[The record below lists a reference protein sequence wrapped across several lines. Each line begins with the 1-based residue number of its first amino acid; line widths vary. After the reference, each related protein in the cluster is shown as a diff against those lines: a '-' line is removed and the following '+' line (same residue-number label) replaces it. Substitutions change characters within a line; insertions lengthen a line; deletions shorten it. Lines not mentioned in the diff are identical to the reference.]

1 MPLPEAALT
10 PHSLVSL
17 TRGTVESRC
26 NPGQS
31 HENGAIESRHD
42 SLKTALDQAL
52 RLRGS
57 RCFDDR
63 SGYETFVEQIVQR
76 FNARAAKRQAVERSM
91 LRPLPPRRTAE
102 YDEMPAQSAS
112 TPSLPSRACSTARQA
127 SSSGIG

>member
-1 MPLPEAALT
+1 
-10 PHSLVSL
+10 L

-76 FNARAAKRQAVERSM
+76 FNARAAKRQAVERPM

-102 YDEMPAQSAS
+102 CQ
-112 TPSLPSRACSTARQA
+112 R
-127 SSSGIG
+127 